1 MSKEGEERMRMALET
16 ELIADSE
23 GTLRESIR
31 STNAHHLDEIEKALR
46 AGAAPQRYEEL
57 NTMRTGLK
65 AANLILEATWSH
77 YHG

>member
-31 STNAHHLDEIEKALR
+31 STNAHHIAEIDKALR
-46 AGAAPQRYEEL
+46 AGTAPPRYEEL
-57 NTMRTGLK
+57 STMRTGLA